1 MQRVFPLLATL
12 LFSSQV
18 LSEQTKFPCDEAN
31 PTPSTQ
37 PDTVVK
43 LSSFI
48 ESKSIERVAPK
59 YPVAAARA
67 MYEGFVQ
74 MSFVVDEQGNVL
86 DPVVENFS
94 GHRGFKKEALRAV
107 KQWKYSPAM
116 QDGKP
121 VQQCHQKVQF
131 DFALD
136 GAKGATRAFI
146 RKYRQ
151 ATDYLEQQNLGEAEA
166 TLQAMHKGNLRN
178 RYENA
183 WLWRLDSYL
192 ARAKKQSVRE
202 LDSVNKAL
210 SSAKVGKNIEKILSG
225 KEVLALYQRRF
236 ALEVKLMQFAD
247 ALKTMKRISKLP
259 HSESVAAHLSPY
271 AEQVKTLIGSD
282 DNIFVPGTLKGEDP
296 WFHTLARNKFAFS
309 NIQGVVSDVEL
320 RCQSRREKFTVAE
333 DNTWHIPPSWGQCR
347 VMVRGE
353 AGSTF
358 EIVEV
363 SSASS

>member
-1 MQRVFPLLATL
+1 MHRVFPLLATL
-12 LFSSQV
+12 IFSSQA
-18 LSEQTKFPCDEAN
+18 LSEQAKFPCDEASL
-31 PTPSTQ
+31 TPSIQ

-48 ESKSIERVAPK
+48 ESKSIERVVPK

-67 MYEGFVQ
+67 RYEGFVQ
-74 MSFVVDEQGNVL
+74 MSFVVDEQGNVK

-94 GHRGFKKEALRAV
+94 GHRSFKKEALKAV
-107 KQWKYSPAM
+107 KQWKYSPAI

-136 GAKGATRAFI
+136 GSKGATRAFI

-151 ATDYLEQQNLGEAEA
+151 ATKFLEEQNLVEAEA
-166 TLQAMHKGNLRN
+166 SVQAIHKGNLRN

-192 ARAKKQSVRE
+192 AKAKKESVRE

-210 SSAKVGKNIEKILSG
+210 SSAKVGKNIEAILSG
-225 KEVLALYQRRF
+225 KEILALYQRRF
-236 ALEVKLMQFAD
+236 ALEVELMQFAN
-247 ALKTMKRISKLP
+247 ALKTIERISELP
-259 HSESVAAHLSPY
+259 HSESVVALLSPY
-271 AEQVKTLIGSD
+271 AEQVKTLISSD
-282 DNIFVPGTLKGEDP
+282 NNIFVPGILKGEEP
-296 WFHTLARNKFAFS
+296 WFHTLARSKFAFS

-333 DNTWHIPPSWGQCR
+333 DNTWHIPSSWGQCR
-347 VMVRGE
+347 VMVNGD
-353 AGSTF
+353 AGATF

-363 SSASS
+363 SKASS